1 MDILFL
7 VICYT
12 YIRRDRTGN
21 IIGHEMILHVEG
33 KRQKKIRITFFHL
46 RLRFRVEIEFENLSN
61 TIEFGQFPTGY
72 LLLWIIDGR
81 LFHVRK

>member
-33 KRQKKIRITFFHL
+33 KRQK
-46 RLRFRVEIEFENLSN
+46 RLE
-61 TIEFGQFPTGY
+61 
-72 LLLWIIDGR
+72 
-81 LFHVRK
+81 